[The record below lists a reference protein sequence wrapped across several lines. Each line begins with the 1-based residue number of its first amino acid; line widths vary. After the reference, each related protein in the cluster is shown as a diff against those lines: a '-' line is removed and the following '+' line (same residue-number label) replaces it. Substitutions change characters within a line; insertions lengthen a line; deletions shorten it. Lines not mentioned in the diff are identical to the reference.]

1 MHARRLVR
9 PVGGFAVLALALAA
23 CTSSS
28 PEPTPTTSVAP
39 VEIDLRTEF
48 PDAIAEGVVTP
59 VSTDVDA
66 GAGTVQAI
74 HCAVGD
80 TVADGALLVE
90 LEPADA

>member
-28 PEPTPTTSVAP
+28 PDPAPTTSAAP

-48 PDAIAEGVVTP
+48 PDAITEGVVTP

-66 GAGTVQAI
+66 GSGTVQAD
-74 HCAVGD
+74 G
-80 TVADGALLVE
+80 TVLLTGSSDGVTDDSITTAN
-90 LEPADA
+90 